1 MKSEKSKYV
10 CNNTEIYLSFPD
22 GGKTMRAETAGARGE
37 AGALNGVWTDCNFM
51 TTQAHAAKG
60 GKASFDGI
68 LLSHQKGMKL
78 CHLQRSGWI

>member
-37 AGALNGVWTDCNFM
+37 AGALNGV
-51 TTQAHAAKG
+51 
-60 GKASFDGI
+60 
-68 LLSHQKGMKL
+68 
-78 CHLQRSGWI
+78 